1 VTPRTVVIRGDGTNV
16 LSFTIPSNV
25 DFNVESV
32 VASVDASGAGDTIGE
47 LAIAEVTGEV
57 IATKRQSEPIP
68 AGDTGLETWALR
80 LTDEGAG
87 AAAGFPNLPYAV
99 ASGNGTI
106 ANGGM
111 ALTLPDLPN
120 FDTNESGLFVHDSTG
135 SVGHS
140 GGILIEGAGR
150 YLALARAHFIVPGGG
165 GPEPAASQM
174 FATWDAYNYNG
185 SESDWAINH
194 TIATGFP
201 GFPQQPWLTVLV
213 WDAWNIDQQDIGAA
227 FVGPP
232 FSEYHVALYN
242 NGTQSMSF
250 DAAIMVLRIGDS
262 DGL

>member
-1 VTPRTVVIRGDGTNV
+1 MTPRTVVIRGNGTNV

-47 LAIAEVTGEV
+47 LSIAEVTGEV

-80 LTDEGAG
+80 LTDEGAA

-120 FDTNESGLFVHDSTG
+120 FDTN
-135 SVGHS
+135 
-140 GGILIEGAGR
+140 
-150 YLALARAHFIVPGGG
+150 
-165 GPEPAASQM
+165 
-174 FATWDAYNYNG
+174 
-185 SESDWAINH
+185 
-194 TIATGFP
+194 
-201 GFPQQPWLTVLV
+201 
-213 WDAWNIDQQDIGAA
+213 
-227 FVGPP
+227 
-232 FSEYHVALYN
+232 
-242 NGTQSMSF
+242 
-250 DAAIMVLRIGDS
+250 
-262 DGL
+262 